1 MFLIPIFGYCHVFF
15 SFRTFIPVTK
25 RNIRKYFPWFF
36 HGNFNKT
43 EIRAF
48 YNFKIIDRLNILI
61 CTNNIILPFCIAVF
75 FLYLF
80 HSFMQDRSSIV

>member
-36 HGNFNKT
+36 HGNFNKI

-48 YNFKIIDRLNILI
+48 YNF
-61 CTNNIILPFCIAVF
+61 
-75 FLYLF
+75 
-80 HSFMQDRSSIV
+80 